1 MHYAQ
6 SSVYAKVGM
15 NKLIDVLREER
26 ETPSIVTALDSDVGA
41 VLNQEP
47 TDLASEFDILES
59 IREYQ

>member
-47 TDLASEFDILES
+47 TDLASEFDIM
-59 IREYQ
+59 

>member
-1 MHYAQ
+1 MYKQKHFAQ

-47 TDLASEFDILES
+47 TDLASEFDIM
-59 IREYQ
+59 

>member
-15 NKLIDVLREER
+15 NKLIEVLRDDNNSPMMAEY
-26 ETPSIVTALDSDVGA
+26 LDTDVNA

-47 TDLASEFDILES
+47 TDLSSQLSSNDI
-59 IREYQ
+59 IF